1 LAYTDK
7 DEKTIIAQ
15 QKQDIALLNG
25 QLLQLHGEQ
34 ATRERALTH
43 VRVAMDEAVAM
54 ATRFAA
60 LPVGEN
66 DKVGARRRNEANRLV
81 AFFRECKRNFE
92 DTLSGGTPAIAEKV
106 VVNEDSGNNAGEGNK
121 PGSAGEEP
129 KADSREA
136 AVGVDGAGSAEIQQD
151 K

>member
-1 LAYTDK
+1 MSHTDL

-15 QKQDIALLNG
+15 QKKDIALLNG
-25 QLLQLHGEQ
+25 QLLQMHGEQ

-60 LPVGEN
+60 LPVGDG

-106 VVNEDSGNNAGEGNK
+106 VVDEQTQSPGNYTRKVEVEW
-121 PGSAGEEP
+121 SAGEEP
-129 KADSREA
+129 KGDSGET
-136 AVGVDGAGSAEIQQD
+136 AVGVDSTGGAEEQ
-151 K
+151 